1 MGKDTRH
8 PVVLGVTDEAFCA
21 QAGTAVHTRMH
32 THVHTHGSINEHAST
47 QGETCEAHEH

>member
-8 PVVLGVTDEAFCA
+8 PVVLGVTDEACCA
-21 QAGTAVHTRMH
+21 RAGTAVHTR
-32 THVHTHGSINEHAST
+32 VHTHSSINERASA